1 MIEIEY
7 NEEKARRSS
16 ILKTSVDISLLD
28 YVQKLITS
36 PELADEMWTKD
47 LLSVLENF
55 LSSKRQYLLIA
66 YVDRHTSTLQLLHSI
81 PSMAKSID
89 KIYNLCYFI
98 RKNDSTEFI
107 TSIDAFLKQILFGF
121 INGKSIHCLTA
132 LVSTLFGPLFMDNS
146 TIQDTTFYEIQYKH
160 ITSRTYLF
168 IPKDGVDKTIE
179 ELRKDKALVTRF
191 ESVMVKWYHQLK
203 EVLLVQDR
211 LMNNNEQSA
220 GIHEEISCWQ
230 ECLMDLHFIRKQLQR
245 TELRNI
251 IQVLVASKS
260 AYVHQFL
267 QAENQVQEFIEYVED
282 CLKFLKILDQPS
294 SQLNDISLEKLKD
307 VITDIFYRILITWHH
322 SKFFATSARIKLVIG
337 KVNNQIIG
345 RCTRAIS
352 VKRLFQGY
360 IISTQSILQ
369 ESFQIVD
376 NYMETCLHILTM
388 HDKNS
393 NKPLMTDDF
402 QKDVLFYSVQLFR
415 QRLNEIDEIC
425 ECMKLFGWHRDN
437 KKESL
442 PLFGGIQGDEYRH
455 SLEQSQQAFD
465 RALSIVKRYSKYIL
479 DISTDAHS
487 IWSQE
492 FQRFMES
499 IHEIELIIVKLINK
513 SMTKAIT
520 LEQIIDILQVFANFQ
535 SRTNI
540 NHVLIDKTRD
550 IYRLFLSQIDDIRS
564 QIGSHQTLDD
574 EKIAR
579 TYFDL
584 FLPHHPAKAM
594 WINSLIERITNSYHL
609 LNQSSNLPFVLQR
622 NEIKLAYEKLLIFA
636 ENIQKRIYQ
645 EWWTTASE
653 LQPKKLLQKPFLKEN
668 TEKKHFIDV
677 YFDPQITIALNESVW
692 WIRLNY
698 EIPFSLTDV
707 YNTRKSY
714 RQMKEETHGFIRKFN
729 KTIESLAD
737 QELCLF
743 EERIRMIFKKLQP
756 AFIGRV
762 NYVNEN
768 TFHDFALEANRI
780 IDQFMNMVTL
790 FKENYVKSCAKC
802 VTISQKLFIKIDPG
816 IIFNYTTFTDL
827 LKSVNQASQHSI
839 NDMYGEIALG
849 IRVQQMI
856 FKDDPDK
863 ILQCWDHWLSSID
876 CMFEKALLMNITD
889 SLEQLSYV
897 INGDSQNKPTPF
909 LTIELCLNAVETTIG
924 NIKYT
929 LRFQPS
935 LEQLTET
942 LNEVSKIQLTESIQN
957 FGRLCDLF
965 SYYPFQRESYHVVI
979 DNYPIKQNLQNKIAL
994 GISNAISEIEK
1005 YVDNNWFHFR
1015 QLWEV
1020 DKESFIAVYESEHT
1034 DLQGLEA
1041 DIARYTE
1048 VANNINNQEAIVNL
1062 NMIQIDCSSFKVSL
1076 VQICHEWQQSLIQI
1090 VLVRLEKDL
1099 QMISTLIKDNTEK
1112 INILP
1117 KIYDE
1122 IPTYQQFID
1131 ELKTDVLKIESR
1143 LPLINEEVALLLR
1156 YEIEIDP
1163 KLLEQHR
1170 SLSHIW
1176 NNYKMFLDESI
1187 VSFKRIKEAFKIQ
1200 LHKEQEKT
1208 LNEIFDLQKSFKITG
1223 PHQADIP
1230 VWVALNQCEEIE
1242 EYIKN
1247 MENDEKRLK
1256 IAYRIFNLDMNFSK
1270 ELPNLKKDIEILKSI
1285 WLIAK
1290 EYEEMLNKW
1299 KTTKFDQ
1306 INMIELN
1313 DFAQNQHKKLL
1324 KMSREYKEKNWNILD
1339 NLRNRVDTFRRILP
1353 LIESLHNPHL
1363 RSRHWEQIK
1372 YETEK
1377 YFDYK
1382 SNQFT
1387 LEEILSLHFEDN
1399 IQLITEISENASK
1412 EYSIERIL
1420 EKIVQIWNE
1429 MKFETTMHKTNVF
1442 KIKAPDEIIQYVE
1455 EHTAQIST
1463 IKGAR
1468 YVKPFQHEIDYWEK
1482 SIAQISELC
1491 DGLFNVQRQWLYMEG
1506 IFTSDDVQRQLSH
1519 ETNEFKH
1526 VNVIWQDE
1534 IIEKIRENPN
1544 SLFAATKLNLFD
1556 KIQNLLKYLENI
1568 QKKMEDYLETK
1579 RSIFPRFYFISNE
1592 ELVEILSLSRQP
1604 ELIQI
1609 HLKKLFDN
1617 IKSLRLLIKKNI
1629 LANGILSN
1637 EDEQINLISALS
1649 LEGNVENWLNEL
1661 ELKMQITVKEYL
1673 KNCLIALKVQL
1684 KKRDKWVKDWPSQ
1697 CCVTA
1702 SEIEWTS
1709 ATAKALLN
1717 CQADG
1722 SLKPLKILFRTQVK
1736 ILDRYSNMS
1745 RLPLDKII
1753 RLRVVGIITKEVHG
1767 RDVIERLIK
1776 TQTMDIQSF
1785 EWQMQLRFYWER
1797 HEQNEDCIIRQT
1809 ITKFTYYYEYLGCT
1823 SRLVISPLTDR
1834 CYITLTTAL
1843 HLFRGGS
1850 SKGPAEK
1857 SSLILFFPG
1866 TGKTET
1872 IKDLGKTFAIYVVV
1886 QNCSESLDYKSMGKM
1901 FSGFAQ
1907 SGTWG
1912 CFDEFNRINIEVL
1925 SVVAQQIHS
1934 ILTALSSKQKRF
1946 VFEGKEIPLLP
1957 QVGIFI
1963 TMNPGYAGRTEL
1975 PDNLKSM
1982 FRPVSM
1988 VVPDSVYIAENFLFS
2003 EGFQNTRNLA
2013 RKVYTLYQLST
2024 QQLSKQDHYD
2034 FGLRSL
2040 TAVLRYAGEKK
2051 RTNIKMTDNEV
2062 LLLSML
2068 DMNAPKMTAQDL
2080 PLFQNILGDLFPGT
2094 DLPKIDYSK
2103 LIEAIENEMNIH
2115 NLQITQIS
2123 IEKVIQL
2130 YETHHSRHSVMLVGK
2145 TLSGKT
2151 TTWKLLKYSL
2161 TTLNK
2166 QGLNEY
2172 NKVVEYPINPK
2183 AVSLGELY
2191 GQFNLATNEWNDG
2204 ILSTIMR
2211 QVCAD
2216 EKPDEKL
2223 ILFDAPV
2230 DTSWIESMNSLM
2242 DDNKLL
2248 TLANGER
2255 ISMPSQ
2261 VTLLFETED
2270 LSTASPATVSRAGIV
2285 YCDYE
2290 KLRWKPYLE
2299 SWLRQRESQDLQT
2312 ELSNC
2317 ITKYLEP
2324 IMKYKHIYC
2333 KELIPIHELNGI
2345 ISLTKL
2351 FDTFW
2356 YTNEIQIQINENEAI
2371 SGRLIEMWF
2380 VFCLMWS
2387 IAASV
2392 NDEGR
2397 KKIDIFFRE
2406 TEGTFPNKD
2415 TVFEFYV
2422 DAHNRTW
2429 IHWEEQLKEGWTY
2442 NSEIPF
2448 YKIIVPNVDTIRYE
2462 YLIYN
2467 LLLNKHQVLL
2477 VGAIGTGKTTIV
2489 ENVLKKLD
2497 SNLYNTLM
2505 IHMSAQTTPK
2515 MLQDMFEINL
2525 EKRAKTI
2532 FVPMNGKQMIT
2543 LIDDLNMPNKETYG
2557 SQPSLELIRMWIDYE
2572 FWYDRKTQGIKFIKD
2587 MCLLTAMGPPGGGRH
2602 QISQRLQSRFNL
2614 INMTFPFNHEIG
2626 RIFGTMLSQQLQRF
2640 DDEVKHLDQTVTKAT
2655 IDLYQTI
2662 ENKYLPTP
2670 TKIHYT
2676 FNMRDISRMFEG
2688 LLLCNRTTITTKV
2701 EFLRLWIH
2709 EAHRVY
2715 SDRFMTN
2722 SDHELFIKILSE
2734 KLGLYFDQ
2742 VYHNVCYNRETPI
2755 YSDIMRKDGL
2765 YEEIRDYDKLK
2776 LFLEQSLQRYNET
2789 SLMLAMDLV
2798 MFRDAILNICRMTR
2812 VLRRPRGNLLLL
2824 GIGGSGRQSLLRLAA
2839 FICDIVIFQI
2849 EIGRRYGYAEF
2860 KEDLRRL
2867 MKLCSI
2873 SNRETVFLFVDTQ
2886 IIDTFFLEDI
2896 NALLHTG
2903 EVPSLFRNE
2912 DIQEIRNQLSSIIQ
2926 QQGIPDTNLNVMQLF
2941 YNRVKSN
2948 LHIAICM
2955 SPYGETFRNY
2965 IRMYPA
2971 LVNCTTVI
2979 NFSEWSHEALI
2990 DVAHYF
2996 LSKYNF
3002 ESQHT
3007 ERTHRIL
3014 AHICAF
3020 IHLSS
3025 KTLAARMKDELRR
3038 EIYITPTN
3046 YLQFVSNYSRLY
3058 EGEKVKLQYE
3068 YNRLQ
3073 MGIIKVA
3080 ETREKVAEISLELEK
3095 KKALVAQLQR
3105 ECEEFLGN
3113 IVEQK
3118 NSASERERQVQAF
3131 GVRIGEEEIRC
3142 QTIAAAAHEEFTEV
3156 EPLLIKA
3163 NEALEQLTKRD
3174 IGEVKAYIHP
3184 PSQVEKVMKAL
3195 MILKGKEDTW
3205 EEAKKDLANV
3215 DFIKTLT
3222 KFPKDDITDRTLRRM
3237 QPFINDMELV
3247 PEKLKTVSSAATALC
3262 TWIRAIES
3270 YARVY
3275 RIVQPKKDRYQKAL
3289 FELNEKQNLLEQSK
3303 NELLNIQT
3311 NIEKLRLDY
3320 ESKLKE
3326 KDVLQRN
3333 ADETA
3338 MFLDRATKL
3347 LDGVAEKRT
3356 IWDTTSNELKENL
3369 DNLLG
3374 NSLLAC
3380 AFLSYM
3386 GPFLSNYRDEII
3398 HQIWEEELTRNDI
3411 HFKTDFNFAKFMTTP
3426 SVIRQ
3431 WNIQGLPRDNF
3442 STENAILATRTFS
3455 YPLFIDPQSQ
3465 ATNWIKQMEKS
3476 NGLKIIDLQ
3485 VGDYMKTIEECIKTG
3500 RPCLF
3505 QNIHEDIP
3513 QTLNPI
3519 LLKSIKKTN
3528 STDSN
3533 LVLQLGDREI
3543 VYNPSFRFYLSTRLY
3558 NPKYKPEIYSKINII
3573 NFAIKEQGLE
3583 EQLLGKNKI
3592 SIYVHNLFLLEGIV
3606 VRKEKPDLE
3615 NSKDNC
3621 IVNISNKHKEKEILE
3636 EQFLRLLSE
3645 TEGSLLENV
3654 NVFQALD
3661 LSKQSQNDINETLKI
3676 NEDLEIK
3683 IDLMRDNY
3691 RSVAQ
3696 RAAILFFVLQDLTSI
3711 DPMYQ
3716 YSLDAY
3722 IQLFVLSIE
3731 KSPRSLKLNE
3741 RIEKL
3746 NDYHTY
3752 TVYKYGCR
3760 GVFERHKLL
3769 FSFHMCT
3776 KLMDAENR
3784 INHDEYQFLIRAHTL
3799 TIDRETQFPNPFP
3812 VWLNEIRWDEMS
3824 ELIRLPDYRFLRDS
3838 FDQFPKDWKEWYTSE
3853 EAEKAPLPGTI
3864 DSLIT
3869 EFGRMLIVRCL
3880 RPDRITHCVLNFV
3893 TLNIGSKFVEPP
3905 ILQLTSILEESN
3917 KRSPLIFLLSPGVD
3931 PASKLQQLAED
3942 KMMAQSRYFTLS
3954 LGQGQA
3960 PRARKLLEAGMKK
3973 GHWVFLANCHLS
3985 ISWLPELEKIVEQLQ
4000 TIAVHNDFRL
4010 WLSSSPTID
4019 FPISIL
4025 QIGLKITNESQK
4037 GIKANMKRLYE
4048 LITPEQFQRVKQDE
4062 KYRKLLFTLAFF
4074 HSIIIE
4080 RKKFLQLG
4088 WNIHYT
4094 FNDSDFQ
4101 ISENLLAIYLDT
4113 HDKTPFEALKYLIAI
4128 VIYGGHCTDEW
4139 DMRLLNT
4146 YIDSYI
4152 RNEVVEVMYYK
4163 LSSLA
4168 YYYMPRDG
4176 TFKSY
4181 KDFINAMPTTDH
4193 PEAFGQHP
4201 NADIASQIQESKT
4214 LFDTLLMVLPQKT
4227 SATVENEVEN
4237 EVAKATREMLKL
4249 MPHEIDIEAVKKYML
4264 IDASPLSIVLLQEA
4278 ERYNTLLSNITI
4290 ALNDLLKSIEG
4301 FVVMT
4306 VELDELFKCIYEG
4319 RLPYAW
4325 QRTYRSLK
4333 PLPAWFQDLRQR
4345 INFFKSWIENQRQ
4358 PIVYWI
4364 SAFSYPTAF
4373 LTAILQRTARKD
4385 QIGIDQLSWEF
4396 EVNQTEDKYLSN
4408 IDDGVYVTG
4417 LYLEGAGWDRKQG
4430 TLCEAKSM
4438 ELVTIIPTIHFK
4450 PVEHKKKSAKGF
4462 YIAPCYYSSSR
4473 VGPFIVAVELKTGS
4487 MPVEHWI
4494 KRATALLMNLDH

>member
-7 NEEKARRSS
+7 NEKKARRSS
-16 ILKTSVDISLLD
+16 ILKTSVDISLLN
-28 YVQKLITS
+28 YVQKLITL
-36 PELADEMWTKD
+36 PELTDEMWTKD
-47 LLSVLENF
+47 LLSILENF
-55 LSSKRQYLLIA
+55 LSSKRQCLLIA
-66 YVDRHTSTLQLLHSI
+66 CVDRHTSTLQLLHSI

-89 KIYNLCYFI
+89 KIYSLCYFI

-107 TSIDAFLKQILFGF
+107 TSIDEFLKQILFGF
-121 INGKSIHCLTA
+121 INGKSIQCLTA

-146 TIQDTTFYEIQYKH
+146 TVQDIIKNDFASELNQFLATFYEIQYKH

-168 IPKDGVDKTIE
+168 IPKDGADKTIE
-179 ELRKDKALVTRF
+179 ELLKDKALVTRF

-211 LMNNNEQSA
+211 LMSNNEQSA

-322 SKFFATSARIKLVIG
+322 SKFFATSQRIKLVIS
-337 KVNNQIIG
+337 K
-345 RCTRAIS
+345 
-352 VKRLFQGY
+352 
-360 IISTQSILQ
+360 
-369 ESFQIVD
+369 
-376 NYMETCLHILTM
+376 
-388 HDKNS
+388 
-393 NKPLMTDDF
+393 
-402 QKDVLFYSVQLFR
+402 
-415 QRLNEIDEIC
+415 IC

-442 PLFGGIQGDEYRH
+442 PLFGGIQGDEYQR
-455 SLEQSQQAFD
+455 SLGNSQQAFD

-479 DISTDAHS
+479 DISTYAHS

-492 FQRFMES
+492 FKRFMES

-513 SMTKAIT
+513 SMAKAIT

-550 IYRLFLSQIDDIRS
+550 IYRLFLLQIDDIRS
-564 QIGSHQTLDD
+564 QIGSHQILDD

-584 FLPHHPAKAM
+584 FLPHYPAKAM
-594 WINSLIERITNSYHL
+594 WISSLIERITNSYHL

-729 KTIESLAD
+729 KTIESLTD

-816 IIFNYTTFTDL
+816 IIFNYTTFTEL
-827 LKSVNQASQHSI
+827 LKSVNQGSQHSI

-849 IRVQQMI
+849 IRMQQMI

-897 INGDSQNKPTPF
+897 INGGSQNKPTSF
-909 LTIELCLNAVETTIG
+909 LIIELCLNTVETTIG

-929 LRFQPS
+929 LNFQPS

-965 SYYPFQRESYHVVI
+965 SYYPFQRESYHIVI
-979 DNYPIKQNLQNKIAL
+979 DNYPVKQKLQNKIAL

-1048 VANNINNQEAIVNL
+1048 VANNINSQEAIVNL

-1099 QMISTLIKDNTEK
+1099 QMISTLIKGNTEK

-1117 KIYDE
+1117 KMYDE
-1122 IPTYQQFID
+1122 IPNYQQFID
-1131 ELKTDVLKIESR
+1131 ELKTDALEIESK
-1143 LPLINEEVALLLR
+1143 LPLINEEVALLFR
-1156 YEIEIDP
+1156 YEIEINP

-1187 VSFKRIKEAFKIQ
+1187 ASFKRIKEAFKIQ
-1200 LHKEQEKT
+1200 LHKEQEKH
-1208 LNEIFDLQKSFKITG
+1208 LNEIFELQKSFKITG

-1230 VWVALNQCEEIE
+1230 VSVALNQCEEIE
-1242 EYIKN
+1242 EYITN

-1313 DFAQNQHKKLL
+1313 DFAQNQYKKLL

-1339 NLRNRVDTFRRILP
+1339 NLRNRIDTFRRILP

-1412 EYSIERIL
+1412 EYSIERML

-1429 MKFETTMHKTNVF
+1429 MTFETTMHKANVF

-1468 YVKPFQHEIDYWEK
+1468 YVKPFQREIDYWEK

-1534 IIEKIRENPN
+1534 IVDKIRENPN
-1544 SLFAATKLNLFD
+1544 SLFVATKLNLFD

-1637 EDEQINLISALS
+1637 EDEQINLISILS
-1649 LEGNVENWLNEL
+1649 LEGNVENWLQEL
-1661 ELKMQITVKEYL
+1661 EIKMQITVKEYL
-1673 KNCLIALKVQL
+1673 KNSLIALKVQL
-1684 KKRDKWVKDWPSQ
+1684 KKRDKWIKDWPSQ

-1709 ATAKALLN
+1709 TTAKALLT
-1717 CQADG
+1717 CQADE

-1736 ILDRYSNMS
+1736 ILDRYSNMI

-1809 ITKFTYYYEYLGCT
+1809 ITKFTYNYEYLGCT

-1850 SKGPAEK
+1850 SKGPA
-1857 SSLILFFPG
+1857 G

-1872 IKDLGKTFAIYVVV
+1872 IKDLGKIFAIYVVV
-1886 QNCSESLDYKSMGKM
+1886 QNCSESLDYKSMGRM

-1934 ILTALSSKQKRF
+1934 ILTALSLKQKRF
-1946 VFEGKEIPLLP
+1946 VFEGKEIPLLS

-1988 VVPDSVYIAENFLFS
+1988 VVPDSIYIAENFLFS

-2051 RTNIKMTDNEV
+2051 RTNVKMTDNEV

-2068 DMNAPKMTAQDL
+2068 DMNAPKMAAQDL
-2080 PLFQNILGDLFPGT
+2080 PLFQNILGDLFPGI

-2115 NLQITQIS
+2115 NVQITQIS

-2166 QGLNEY
+2166 QGFNEY
-2172 NKVVEYPINPK
+2172 NKVMVGHNLFFYIEIQSEQDIEEYPINSK
-2183 AVSLGELY
+2183 AVNLGELY
-2191 GQFNLATNEWNDG
+2191 GQFNLTTNEWNDG
-2204 ILSTIMR
+2204 ILSRIMR

-2255 ISMPSQ
+2255 ISMPPQ

-2290 KLRWKPYLE
+2290 KLGWKPYLE
-2299 SWLRQRESQDLQT
+2299 SWLKQRESQDLRT
-2312 ELSNC
+2312 ELANC
-2317 ITKYLEP
+2317 ITKYLES
-2324 IMKYKHIYC
+2324 IMKYKHMYC

-2356 YTNEIQIQINENEAI
+2356 YTNEIQTQINENETM

-2397 KKIDIFFRE
+2397 RKIDIFFRE

-2429 IHWEEQLKEGWTY
+2429 IHWEEQLKEGWIY

-2525 EKRAKTI
+2525 EKRTKTI

-2543 LIDDLNMPNKETYG
+2543 LIDDMNMPN
-2557 SQPSLELIRMWIDYE
+2557 
-2572 FWYDRKTQGIKFIKD
+2572 KD

-2614 INMTFPFNHEIG
+2614 INMTFPFNHEIS
-2626 RIFGTMLSQQLQRF
+2626 RIFGTMLSQKLQYF

-2662 ENKYLPTP
+2662 EKNYLPTP

-2722 SDHELFIKILSE
+2722 NDHELFIKILSE
-2734 KLGLYFDQ
+2734 KLGFYFDQ

-2789 SLMLAMDLV
+2789 SLMSTMDLV
-2798 MFRDAILNICRMTR
+2798 MFRDAILNICRMIR
-2812 VLRRPRGNLLLL
+2812 VLKRPRGNLLLL
-2824 GIGGSGRQSLLRLAA
+2824 GIGGSGRQSLLRLTA

-2903 EVPSLFRNE
+2903 EVPNLFRNE
-2912 DIQEIRNQLSSIIQ
+2912 DIQEIRNQLSSISQ

-2955 SPYGETFRNY
+2955 SPYGETFRHY
-2965 IRMYPA
+2965 TRMYPA

-2996 LSKYNF
+2996 LSKYYF

-3025 KTLAARMKDELRR
+3025 KTLAIRMKDELRR

-3046 YLQFVSNYSRLY
+3046 YLQFVGNYSRLY
-3058 EGEKVKLQYE
+3058 EEEKVKLQYE

-3156 EPLLIKA
+3156 EPLLVKA
-3163 NEALEQLTKRD
+3163 NEALELLTKRD

-3215 DFIKTLT
+3215 DFIKTLI

-3411 HFKTDFNFAKFMTTP
+3411 RFKTDFNFAKFMTTS

-3442 STENAILATRTFS
+3442 STENAILATHTFS

-3485 VGDYMKTIEECIKTG
+3485 VGDYMKTIEECIKIG

-3583 EQLLGKNKI
+3583 EQLLG
-3592 SIYVHNLFLLEGIV
+3592 IV

-3654 NVFQALD
+3654 KVFQALD

-3760 GVFERHKLL
+3760 SIFERHKLL
-3769 FSFHMCT
+3769 FSFHICT

-3812 VWLNEIRWDEMS
+3812 MWLNEIRWDEMS

-3853 EAEKAPLPGTI
+3853 DAEKTPLPGTI

-3905 ILQLTSILEESN
+3905 ILQLNSILEESN

-3931 PASKLQQLAED
+3931 PAPKLQQLAED

-3985 ISWLPELEKIVEQLQ
+3985 ISWLSELEKIVEQLQ
-4000 TIAVHNDFRL
+4000 TVAVHNDFRL
-4010 WLSSSPTID
+4010 WLSSSPTND

-4074 HSIIIE
+4074 HSIVIE

-4113 HDKTPFEALKYLIAI
+4113 HDKIPFEALKYLIAI

-4176 TFKSY
+4176 TFKLY

-4214 LFDTLLMVLPQKT
+4214 LFDTLLTVLPQNT
-4227 SATVENEVEN
+4227 SATVEKEVEN
-4237 EVAKATREMLKL
+4237 EVAKATSEMLKL
-4249 MPHEIDIEAVKKYML
+4249 MPHEINIEAVKKYML
-4264 IDASPLSIVLLQEA
+4264 IDTSPLSIVLLHET

-4290 ALNDLLKSIEG
+4290 TLNDLLKSIEG

-4325 QRTYRSLK
+4325 QQTYRSLK

-4345 INFFKSWIENQRQ
+4345 ISFFKAWIENQRQ
-4358 PIVYWI
+4358 PTVYWI

-4438 ELVTIIPTIHFK
+4438 ELVTIIPTLHFK
-4450 PVEHKKKSAKGF
+4450 PVDHKKKSARGF
-4462 YIAPCYYSSSR
+4462 YLAPCYYSSSR

>member
-7 NEEKARRSS
+7 NEKKARRSS
-16 ILKTSVDISLLD
+16 ILKTSVDISLLN
-28 YVQKLITS
+28 YVQKLITL
-36 PELADEMWTKD
+36 PELTDEMWTKD
-47 LLSVLENF
+47 LLSILENF
-55 LSSKRQYLLIA
+55 LSSKRQCLLIA
-66 YVDRHTSTLQLLHSI
+66 CVDRHTSTLQLLHSI

-89 KIYNLCYFI
+89 KIYSLCYFI

-107 TSIDAFLKQILFGF
+107 TSIDEFLKQILFGF
-121 INGKSIHCLTA
+121 INGKSIQCLTA

-146 TIQDTTFYEIQYKH
+146 TVQDIIKNDFASELNQFLATFYEIQYKH

-168 IPKDGVDKTIE
+168 IPKDGADKTIE
-179 ELRKDKALVTRF
+179 ELLKDKALVTRF

-211 LMNNNEQSA
+211 LMSNNEQSA

-322 SKFFATSARIKLVIG
+322 SKFFATSQRIKLVIS
-337 KVNNQIIG
+337 K
-345 RCTRAIS
+345 
-352 VKRLFQGY
+352 
-360 IISTQSILQ
+360 
-369 ESFQIVD
+369 
-376 NYMETCLHILTM
+376 
-388 HDKNS
+388 
-393 NKPLMTDDF
+393 
-402 QKDVLFYSVQLFR
+402 
-415 QRLNEIDEIC
+415 IC

-442 PLFGGIQGDEYRH
+442 PLFGGIQGDEYQR
-455 SLEQSQQAFD
+455 SLGNSQQAFD

-479 DISTDAHS
+479 DISTYAHS

-492 FQRFMES
+492 FKRFMES

-513 SMTKAIT
+513 SMAKAIT

-550 IYRLFLSQIDDIRS
+550 IYRLFLLQIDDIRS
-564 QIGSHQTLDD
+564 QIGSHQILDD

-584 FLPHHPAKAM
+584 FLPHYPAKAM
-594 WINSLIERITNSYHL
+594 WISSLIERITNSYHL

-729 KTIESLAD
+729 KTIESLTD

-816 IIFNYTTFTDL
+816 IIFNYTTFTEL
-827 LKSVNQASQHSI
+827 LKSVNQGSQHSI

-849 IRVQQMI
+849 IRMQQMI

-897 INGDSQNKPTPF
+897 INGGSQNKPTSF
-909 LTIELCLNAVETTIG
+909 LIIELCLNTVETTIG

-929 LRFQPS
+929 LNFQPS

-965 SYYPFQRESYHVVI
+965 SYYPFQRESYHIVI
-979 DNYPIKQNLQNKIAL
+979 DNYPVKQKLQNKIAL

-1048 VANNINNQEAIVNL
+1048 VANNINSQEAIVNL

-1099 QMISTLIKDNTEK
+1099 QMISTLIKGNTEK

-1117 KIYDE
+1117 KMYDE
-1122 IPTYQQFID
+1122 IPNYQQFID
-1131 ELKTDVLKIESR
+1131 ELKTDALEIESK
-1143 LPLINEEVALLLR
+1143 LPLINEEVALLFR
-1156 YEIEIDP
+1156 YEIEINP

-1187 VSFKRIKEAFKIQ
+1187 ASFKRIKEAFKIQ
-1200 LHKEQEKT
+1200 LHKEQEKH
-1208 LNEIFDLQKSFKITG
+1208 LNEIFELQKSFKITG

-1230 VWVALNQCEEIE
+1230 VSVALNQCEEIE
-1242 EYIKN
+1242 EYITN

-1313 DFAQNQHKKLL
+1313 DFAQNQYKKLL

-1339 NLRNRVDTFRRILP
+1339 NLRNRIDTFRRILP

-1412 EYSIERIL
+1412 EYSIERML

-1429 MKFETTMHKTNVF
+1429 MTFETTMHKANVF

-1468 YVKPFQHEIDYWEK
+1468 YVKPFQREIDYWEK

-1534 IIEKIRENPN
+1534 IVDKIRENPN
-1544 SLFAATKLNLFD
+1544 SLFVATKLNLFD

-1637 EDEQINLISALS
+1637 EDEQINLISILS
-1649 LEGNVENWLNEL
+1649 LEGNVENWLKEL
-1661 ELKMQITVKEYL
+1661 EIKMQITVKEYL
-1673 KNCLIALKVQL
+1673 KNSLIALKVQL
-1684 KKRDKWVKDWPSQ
+1684 KKRDKWIKDWPSQ

-1709 ATAKALLN
+1709 TTAKALLT
-1717 CQADG
+1717 CQADE

-1736 ILDRYSNMS
+1736 ILDRYSNMI

-1809 ITKFTYYYEYLGCT
+1809 ITKFTYNYEYLGCT

-1850 SKGPAEK
+1850 SKGPA
-1857 SSLILFFPG
+1857 G

-1872 IKDLGKTFAIYVVV
+1872 IKDLGKIFAIYVVV
-1886 QNCSESLDYKSMGKM
+1886 QNCSESLDYKSMGRM

-1934 ILTALSSKQKRF
+1934 ILTALSLKQKRF
-1946 VFEGKEIPLLP
+1946 VFEGKEIPLLS

-1988 VVPDSVYIAENFLFS
+1988 VVPDSIYIAENFLFS

-2051 RTNIKMTDNEV
+2051 RTNVKMTDNEV

-2068 DMNAPKMTAQDL
+2068 DMNAPKMAAQDL
-2080 PLFQNILGDLFPGT
+2080 PLFQNILGDLFPGI

-2115 NLQITQIS
+2115 NVQITQIS

-2166 QGLNEY
+2166 QGFNEY
-2172 NKVVEYPINPK
+2172 NKVMVGHNLFFYIEIQSEQDIEEYPINSK
-2183 AVSLGELY
+2183 AVNLGELY
-2191 GQFNLATNEWNDG
+2191 GQFNLTTNEWNDG
-2204 ILSTIMR
+2204 ILSRIMR

-2255 ISMPSQ
+2255 ISMPPQ

-2290 KLRWKPYLE
+2290 KLGWKPYLE
-2299 SWLRQRESQDLQT
+2299 SWLKQRESQDLRT
-2312 ELSNC
+2312 ELANC
-2317 ITKYLEP
+2317 ITKYLES
-2324 IMKYKHIYC
+2324 IMKYKHMYC

-2356 YTNEIQIQINENEAI
+2356 YTNEIQTQINENETM

-2397 KKIDIFFRE
+2397 RKIDIFFRE
-2406 TEGTFPNKD
+2406 TEGKTFHKFAYENIFRNNDIGTFPNKD

-2525 EKRAKTI
+2525 EKRTKTI

-2543 LIDDLNMPNKETYG
+2543 LIDDMNMPN
-2557 SQPSLELIRMWIDYE
+2557 
-2572 FWYDRKTQGIKFIKD
+2572 KD

-2614 INMTFPFNHEIG
+2614 INMTFPFNHEIS
-2626 RIFGTMLSQQLQRF
+2626 RIFGTMLSQKLQYF

-2662 ENKYLPTP
+2662 EKNYLPTP

-2722 SDHELFIKILSE
+2722 NDHELFIKILSE
-2734 KLGLYFDQ
+2734 KLGFYFDQ

-2789 SLMLAMDLV
+2789 SLMSTMDLV
-2798 MFRDAILNICRMTR
+2798 MFRDAILNICRMIR
-2812 VLRRPRGNLLLL
+2812 VLKRPRGNLLLL
-2824 GIGGSGRQSLLRLAA
+2824 GIGGSGRQSLLRLTA

-2903 EVPSLFRNE
+2903 EVPNLFRNE
-2912 DIQEIRNQLSSIIQ
+2912 DIQEIRNQLSSISQ

-2955 SPYGETFRNY
+2955 SPYGETFRHY
-2965 IRMYPA
+2965 TRMYPA

-2996 LSKYNF
+2996 LSKYYF

-3025 KTLAARMKDELRR
+3025 KTLAIRMKDELRR

-3046 YLQFVSNYSRLY
+3046 YLQFVGNYSRLY

-3156 EPLLIKA
+3156 EPLLVKA
-3163 NEALEQLTKRD
+3163 NEALELLTKRD

-3215 DFIKTLT
+3215 DFIKTLI

-3411 HFKTDFNFAKFMTTP
+3411 RFKTDFNFAKFMTTS

-3442 STENAILATRTFS
+3442 STENAILATHTFS

-3485 VGDYMKTIEECIKTG
+3485 VGDYMKTIEECIKIG

-3583 EQLLGKNKI
+3583 EQLLG
-3592 SIYVHNLFLLEGIV
+3592 IV

-3654 NVFQALD
+3654 KVFQALD

-3760 GVFERHKLL
+3760 SIFERHKLL
-3769 FSFHMCT
+3769 FSFHICT

-3812 VWLNEIRWDEMS
+3812 MWLNEIRWDEMS

-3853 EAEKAPLPGTI
+3853 DAEKTPLPGTI

-3905 ILQLTSILEESN
+3905 ILQLNSILEESN

-3931 PASKLQQLAED
+3931 PAPKLQQLAED

-3985 ISWLPELEKIVEQLQ
+3985 ISWLSELEKIVEQLQ
-4000 TIAVHNDFRL
+4000 TVAVHNDFRL
-4010 WLSSSPTID
+4010 WLSSSPTND

-4074 HSIIIE
+4074 HSIVIE

-4113 HDKTPFEALKYLIAI
+4113 HDKIPFEALKYLIAI

-4176 TFKSY
+4176 TFKLY

-4214 LFDTLLMVLPQKT
+4214 LFDTLLTVLPQNT
-4227 SATVENEVEN
+4227 SATVEKEVEN
-4237 EVAKATREMLKL
+4237 EVAKATSEMLKL
-4249 MPHEIDIEAVKKYML
+4249 MPHEINIEAVKKYML
-4264 IDASPLSIVLLQEA
+4264 IDTSPLSIVLLHET

-4290 ALNDLLKSIEG
+4290 TLNDLLKSIEG

-4325 QRTYRSLK
+4325 QQTYRSLK

-4345 INFFKSWIENQRQ
+4345 ISFFKAWIENQRQ
-4358 PIVYWI
+4358 PTVYWI

-4438 ELVTIIPTIHFK
+4438 ELVTIIPTLHFK
-4450 PVEHKKKSAKGF
+4450 PVDHKKKSARGF
-4462 YIAPCYYSSSR
+4462 YLAPCYYSSSR